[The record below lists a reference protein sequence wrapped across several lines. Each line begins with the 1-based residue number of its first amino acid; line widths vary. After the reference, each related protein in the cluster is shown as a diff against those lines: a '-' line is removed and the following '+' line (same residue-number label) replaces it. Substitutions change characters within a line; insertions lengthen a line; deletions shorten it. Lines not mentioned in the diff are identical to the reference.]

1 VGFENGGREMKPVFY
16 GILIGALGIILVVAS
31 KSKSDPL
38 PPGTVFDKI
47 VDVRTAAEFQED
59 QVAGAL
65 HIDVLDSSFQEKIT
79 KLDPEKTYAVYC
91 RSGARSSNA
100 QSIMKKLGFKKV
112 INLGSLEQAKK
123 SLNRKEK

>member
-1 VGFENGGREMKPVFY
+1 MKPVFY

-59 QVAGAL
+59 QAAGLAGWC
-65 HIDVLDSSFQEKIT
+65 
-79 KLDPEKTYAVYC
+79 PPYA
-91 RSGARSSNA
+91 
-100 QSIMKKLGFKKV
+100 MLG
-112 INLGSLEQAKK
+112 INTCNIGKK
-123 SLNRKEK
+123 SD